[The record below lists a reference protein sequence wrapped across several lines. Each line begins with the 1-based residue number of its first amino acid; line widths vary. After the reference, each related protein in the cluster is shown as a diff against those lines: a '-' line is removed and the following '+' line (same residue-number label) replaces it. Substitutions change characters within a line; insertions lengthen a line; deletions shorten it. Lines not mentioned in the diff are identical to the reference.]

1 MGGNRL
7 VLVARQNLNKPGPK
21 SSTREELRIS
31 ARSLLTIARGDVR
44 ICPKDLLQS
53 VPAIPV
59 GVARLPRGSIG
70 AKLERSPRDNSNFG
84 NDAPAIHENPSRQVR
99 IPMSTHKREPGENES
114 RDDLMKF
121 MSVFWERK
129 SYVILGLVLG
139 LVIGTIYYVKARA
152 IYESRGR
159 ILVIKKGPDV
169 LPLQNGDPRAQY
181 VDDYVG
187 NQQVLIRSPGVL
199 KYMVCKPEKE
209 NGSRESIYNARRNI
223 YDQFQA
229 LSFSKNENQAIEQ
242 IMASL
247 YVNRGADKE
256 KEGTSG
262 GVPQGGGLNVLTLVF
277 RGTNPEDC
285 YQVVRLLIEAY
296 KVYLE
301 DTFKDVNQET
311 VRQVISA
318 REKQQTTLEQK
329 RKRFLEFV
337 GAHPEVLVNRP
348 TTGREA
354 GVPDQYAVLQRQ
366 LVELSVKK
374 LDLQSHIDSINRLQA
389 LPGDNRRV
397 IVSMIKEFDR
407 NSSEAAVRIPGGDLD
422 GTLLNLLI
430 QETALSSKYGPDYEP
445 LKAVRR
451 SMDVIKQLMTQR
463 DNMYSNSSGTE
474 DMIKA
479 HLQLMQ
485 QKLEEIA
492 IREKHLSSLMEVQMK
507 GASDAISKQAELNSL
522 EEDIKQAS
530 SFRQTIADGLQ
541 KLSVITES
549 GGFHVEPLGPATAP
563 LQVEPRFS
571 LTFSL
576 AAVAGLML
584 GFGLAYLMDLTDRSF
599 RSEVDIARSL
609 RMPIVGFVPIL
620 SPKTVPDENS
630 KLSVHLCTYHRP
642 KSKDAE
648 AFRQIRTALYFNTR
662 NTNCR
667 KLQITSAVS
676 GDGKSTMA
684 ANLAISIAQSGKRVL
699 LVDCDLRRPTIH
711 TFFGV
716 ANDAG
721 FSSVLTE
728 QAEIADVTHVDVVPG
743 LSLISAG
750 PALPN
755 PAEILTSMRFQD
767 CANLLA
773 EKYDYVLFDTPP
785 LLPVTDP
792 AVIAPRMDGV
802 FLVVRLGKGERNIA
816 ERSAEILR
824 TLEAKVI
831 GVVVNAGRDGM
842 GYGAYGRY
850 YYGRYSYYYG
860 AGSYRYGNP
869 YSYGNDAYYTE
880 DEPSERPQLPAPTS
894 NGHKAVVAASTP
906 AENGARARRPNRS
919 VGIDQARLPLV
930 PG

>member
-1 MGGNRL
+1 
-7 VLVARQNLNKPGPK
+7 
-21 SSTREELRIS
+21 
-31 ARSLLTIARGDVR
+31 
-44 ICPKDLLQS
+44 
-53 VPAIPV
+53 
-59 GVARLPRGSIG
+59 
-70 AKLERSPRDNSNFG
+70 
-84 NDAPAIHENPSRQVR
+84 
-99 IPMSTHKREPGENES
+99 MSTHKREPGENES

-121 MSVFWERK
+121 MSIFWERK

-152 IYESRGR
+152 IFESRGR

-169 LPLQNGDPRAQY
+169 LPLQSGDPRMPY
-181 VDDYVG
+181 IDDYVG

-209 NGSRESIYNARRNI
+209 NESRESIFNARRNI

-229 LSFSKNENQAIEQ
+229 LSFSKSEPQAIEQ

-262 GVPQGGGLNVLTLVF
+262 GVPQSGGQNVLTLVF
-277 RGTNPEDC
+277 RGTNMEDC
-285 YQVVRLLIEAY
+285 HQVVRLLIEAY

-301 DTFKDVNQET
+301 DNFRDVNQET
-311 VRQVISA
+311 VRLVMA
-318 REKQQTTLEQK
+318 AGKKQQENLDEKRAKYQK
-329 RKRFLEFV
+329 FLEDNP
-337 GAHPEVLVNRP
+337 GVLVNRP
-348 TTGREA
+348 TGGREA
-354 GVPDQYAVLQRQ
+354 GVTDQYANLQRQ
-366 LVELSVKK
+366 QAELSLKK
-374 LDLQSHIDSINRLQA
+374 LDIESHIDSINRAMA
-389 LPGDNRRV
+389 LPGFNRSV
-397 IVSMIKEFDR
+397 VVSLIKEFDR
-407 NSSEAAVRIPGGDLD
+407 TTTDAVLRVPGGDLD
-422 GTLLNLLI
+422 GSMLNLLL
-430 QETALSSKYGPDYEP
+430 QEAALSEKFGPDYGP
-445 LKAVRR
+445 LKSLHR
-451 SMDVIKQLMTQR
+451 SMDVIKKMIAQR
-463 DNMYSNSSGTE
+463 DNMYSNNSGTE
-474 DMIKA
+474 DMIKV

-485 QKLEEIA
+485 QKLEQIA
-492 IREKHLSSLMEVQMK
+492 IRENHLTSLMKAQMN
-507 GASDAISKQAELNSL
+507 GASEAIRKQAELNML
-522 EEDIKQAS
+522 EDDIKNATN
-530 SFRQTIADGLQ
+530 FRNSIADGLQ

-549 GGFHVEPLGPATAP
+549 GGFHVESLGTPTAP
-563 LQVEPRFS
+563 LQVEPRFT

-576 AAVAGLML
+576 ASVAGLLL

-620 SPKTVPDENS
+620 SPKTVPEENS

-716 ANDAG
+716 ANDSG

-860 AGSYRYGNP
+860 AGNYRYGNP

-894 NGHKAVVAASTP
+894 NGHKVVAAVSTP
-906 AENGARARRPNRS
+906 TENGAQNGTQNGVQPDQSGSIKRAFRWFL
-919 VGIDQARLPLV
+919 GE
-930 PG
+930 

>member
-1 MGGNRL
+1 ML
-7 VLVARQNLNKPGPK
+7 
-21 SSTREELRIS
+21 IH
-31 ARSLLTIARGDVR
+31 
-44 ICPKDLLQS
+44 
-53 VPAIPV
+53 
-59 GVARLPRGSIG
+59 
-70 AKLERSPRDNSNFG
+70 SPD
-84 NDAPAIHENPSRQVR
+84 
-99 IPMSTHKREPGENES
+99 
-114 RDDLMKF
+114 
-121 MSVFWERK
+121 
-129 SYVILGLVLG
+129 
-139 LVIGTIYYVKARA
+139 
-152 IYESRGR
+152 
-159 ILVIKKGPDV
+159 
-169 LPLQNGDPRAQY
+169 
-181 VDDYVG
+181 
-187 NQQVLIRSPGVL
+187 VL

-209 NGSRESIYNARRNI
+209 NESREGIYNARKTI
-223 YDQFQA
+223 YDQFQS
-229 LSFSKNENQAIEQ
+229 LSFSKNEAQAIDQ

-256 KEGTSG
+256 KEGGSG
-262 GVPQGGGLNVLTLVF
+262 GVPQAGGLNVLTLVF

-285 YQVVRLLIEAY
+285 HQVVRLLIEAY

-311 VRQVISA
+311 VRQMVEAEA
-318 REKQQTTLEQK
+318 RQAKNLSDAHKKFDEFVQHNSEVLLNRATSGKETGAGVAEQYAALQKQQ
-329 RKRFLEFV
+329 
-337 GAHPEVLVNRP
+337 A
-348 TTGREA
+348 
-354 GVPDQYAVLQRQ
+354 
-366 LVELSVKK
+366 ELNIKK
-374 LDLQSHIDSINRLQA
+374 LDIQSHIDSIARAHGNKAVKRS
-389 LPGDNRRV
+389 V
-397 IVSMIKEFDR
+397 IVGMIRDFDR
-407 NSSEAAVRIPGGDLD
+407 TTSESAPRVPGADLD
-422 GTLLNLLI
+422 GLWVKLLI
-430 QETALSSKYGPDYEP
+430 QESELTAKFSDGYEP
-445 LKAVRR
+445 LIAIRR
-451 SMDVIKQLMTQR
+451 QMQVIKQLITER
-463 DNMYSNSSGTE
+463 DNMLSNGSGTE
-474 DMIKA
+474 DMITA
-479 HLQLMQ
+479 HIQLMQ
-485 QKLEEIA
+485 QRLEDIG
-492 IREKHLSSLMEVQMK
+492 IREKHLTAMMK
-507 GASDAISKQAELNSL
+507 AQIAGASEAIHKQVVLSMLEAE
-522 EEDIKQAS
+522 IAS
-530 SFRQTIADGLQ
+530 MNSFRQTIAEGLT
-541 KLSVITES
+541 KLRVISADS
-549 GGFHVEPLGPATAP
+549 GGFHAAPLGPPSAP
-563 LQVEPRFS
+563 FQVEPRFS

-620 SPKTVPDENS
+620 SPKTVADENS
-630 KLSVHLCTYHRP
+630 KLSAQLCTYHRP

-699 LVDCDLRRPTIH
+699 LVDCDVRRPTIH

-716 ANDAG
+716 GNDAG
-721 FSSVLTE
+721 FSTVLTE
-728 QAEIADVTHVDVVPG
+728 QAEPADVTHVDVVPG

-802 FLVVRLGKGERNIA
+802 FLVVRLGKGERSIA

-860 AGSYRYGNP
+860 SGSYRYGNP

-880 DEPSERPQLPAPTS
+880 EESSDRPKPPAPTS
-894 NGHKAVVAASTP
+894 NGHKVVVAASTP
-906 AENGARARRPNRS
+906 TENGAPSDQPGSIKRAFRWFL
-919 VGIDQARLPLV
+919 GE
-930 PG
+930 